1 MDYLTFIDRTREM
14 NPQQR
19 SLFFN
24 DLSDSERDILVKQA
38 GDIEMLA
45 VHSRMVI
52 GAERIEREPPGPK
65 RDHMQRIYDK
75 LDAEYQGLLKGKKLD
90 EETVA

>member
-1 MDYLTFIDRTREM
+1 MDYLVLIDQTRDM

-19 SLFFN
+19 GMFFN
-24 DLSDSERDILVKQA
+24 GLTEDDQTILVDQA
-38 GDIEMLA
+38 GDIEIIM
-45 VHSRMVI
+45 VHTRMVI
-52 GAERIEREPPGPK
+52 GAERIEAERPSPK

>member
-1 MDYLTFIDRTREM
+1 MDYLVFIDHTRTM

-24 DLSDSERDILVKQA
+24 ELNEEEKEELVRQA
-38 GDIEMLA
+38 GDIETMM
-45 VHSRMVI
+45 VHTRMVI

-90 EETVA
+90 EDTVA